1 MIWLSGC
8 IRGRDNAAEF
18 RKAESA
24 QRAGDFKASLAIARE
39 GLRRSPAGDWGWKF
53 RLMCA
58 EDLIALGDRK
68 EATALLQTVGSPSGA
83 RLQARRTM
91 DLARTALNVQQ
102 REKGTALMRA
112 ALQAA
117 LASGDADLVTNIQLR
132 LGELVMP
139 LAESDRYTRTA
150 LAAAE
155 RGHNCFLLSWAQ
167 LDLGFNR
174 ARFARFDE
182 AVPFLDEAMKTARPC
197 GAKSMLGIASGNLGW
212 CYYMLGDMDRAKNAF
227 TFAETL
233 TGQLGMKDSQ
243 HRWLGALGAIY
254 LQRGDLDRA
263 ASYQQRAAALARD
276 AGNQAWLAIALTN
289 LAEISLTRGDFAAAR
304 SFDDRSL
311 VIKRKLA
318 DEWSLAYSENIAAAI
333 EFKAREYKRAETGYE
348 EVIQQAPLAHAPD
361 TLWQA
366 YSGLADIYRET
377 GRPKLAEVHYR
388 KAIDTIDREWNNLGS
403 DEWKTTFLAPAAL
416 IGFFQDYVDFLIQ
429 QGETGKALE
438 VAESSRARVLNQRL
452 GIQGAVTSA
461 FRLSALVAAAQK
473 SHTVLLSYWLA
484 PRRSFVWVIAS
495 GRISRLE
502 LPPAREIAGLV
513 EKHNSLV
520 SQAGDPLA
528 HNDASSSLFKAVL
541 DPVYKLIPPGSDVV
555 IVPDGALH
563 QLAFGTVVVPG
574 PNPHYW
580 IEDAAISTA
589 PSLRAL
595 QFGAT
600 RRTGGVP
607 KLLLIGDPI
616 LTGQEFAPL
625 QNIGQEIAAVEAP
638 FPPGN
643 RVVLTG
649 ARAVPGEYAKASP
662 ISFEYIHFATHSTA
676 NVESPMNSAIILSR
690 QGENYKLYARDVA
703 GLPLHAELVTLS
715 ACSSAG
721 AKAYSGEGLMG
732 FAWAF
737 LQAGAQNVIATQWD
751 ESSDVSADLMRVLYR
766 QIAAGQSP
774 ARALR
779 AAKLDLMNSA
789 PRHRLPY
796 YWGPLQVFTRRIGQ

>member
-1 MIWLSGC
+1 MTTHSTTSVVQAEC
-8 IRGRDNAAEF
+8 SAETRGRILD
-18 RKAESA
+18 
-24 QRAGDFKASLAIARE
+24 
-39 GLRRSPAGDWGWKF
+39 
-53 RLMCA
+53 
-58 EDLIALGDRK
+58 
-68 EATALLQTVGSPSGA
+68 
-83 RLQARRTM
+83 
-91 DLARTALNVQQ
+91 
-102 REKGTALMRA
+102 A
-112 ALQAA
+112 AL
-117 LASGDADLVTNIQLR
+117 T
-132 LGELVMP
+132 E
-139 LAESDRYTRTA
+139 
-150 LAAAE
+150 
-155 RGHNCFLLSWAQ
+155 
-167 LDLGFNR
+167 
-174 ARFARFDE
+174 
-182 AVPFLDEAMKTARPC
+182 
-197 GAKSMLGIASGNLGW
+197 
-212 CYYMLGDMDRAKNAF
+212 
-227 TFAETL
+227 
-233 TGQLGMKDSQ
+233 
-243 HRWLGALGAIY
+243 
-254 LQRGDLDRA
+254 
-263 ASYQQRAAALARD
+263 
-276 AGNQAWLAIALTN
+276 
-289 LAEISLTRGDFAAAR
+289 FAAHRYWRGRGR
-304 SFDDRSL
+304 S
-311 VIKRKLA
+311 K
-318 DEWSLAYSENIAAAI
+318 
-333 EFKAREYKRAETGYE
+333 
-348 EVIQQAPLAHAPD
+348 
-361 TLWQA
+361 
-366 YSGLADIYRET
+366 
-377 GRPKLAEVHYR
+377 
-388 KAIDTIDREWNNLGS
+388 
-403 DEWKTTFLAPAAL
+403 
-416 IGFFQDYVDFLIQ
+416 
-429 QGETGKALE
+429 
-438 VAESSRARVLNQRL
+438 
-452 GIQGAVTSA
+452 
-461 FRLSALVAAAQK
+461 
-473 SHTVLLSYWLA
+473 
-484 PRRSFVWVIAS
+484 
-495 GRISRLE
+495 
-502 LPPAREIAGLV
+502 LPPVR
-513 EKHNSLV
+513 
-520 SQAGDPLA
+520 
-528 HNDASSSLFKAVL
+528 ASTRRCS
-541 DPVYKLIPPGSDVV
+541 
-555 IVPDGALH
+555 
-563 QLAFGTVVVPG
+563 
-574 PNPHYW
+574 HYW